1 MTPIRFG
8 AFEVDAQSGELRRDG
23 KKVKIQEQPFQ
34 VLILLLE
41 RPGEVLTREELTK
54 RLWSDQTNVDFERG
68 LNKAITRLREA
79 LRDSAENPRYVE
91 TLPRRG
97 YRFIA
102 HVTNG
107 AHVAEVETKSIE
119 VPLTESRTRSPRMA
133 MLASL
138 VAILLIVGIVA
149 SWRWTVKTTRV
160 PKVLGF
166 RQLTN
171 DGQAK
176 RGPLVADGPRIYFN
190 EVLPGPRNMV
200 FQVSIRGGEAA
211 PLAIQ
216 LKQPTVVDA
225 SEDGT
230 ELLLANSEADGDS
243 IWIQPVSAGSP
254 RRVGTVLAHDAAFGP
269 NESNVIYGRGTEVYS
284 INLDGNGL
292 RKVPTAGHIAFGFRY
307 SPDARAL
314 RYTVFDVQLDDMS
327 IVESTADGSKFGKIL
342 GGCCGRWTVDGRY
355 FVFQSRRDGRLDFWT
370 LPENKAF
377 VWGTHRGK
385 PTQLTAGPLGACRRE
400 FRAEV
405 QGMGLSTSM
414 LRLLR

>member
-8 AFEVDAQSGELRRDG
+8 AFEVDAQSGELRREG

-79 LRDSAENPRYVE
+79 LRDSAENPRYIE

-107 AHVAEVETKSIE
+107 ARVAEVETKSNE
-119 VPLTESRTRSPRMA
+119 VSVIESRTRSPRMA

-138 VAILLIVGIVA
+138 VVILLIVGIVA
-149 SWRWTVKTTRV
+149 SWRWTVKARRV

-176 RGPLVADGPRIYFN
+176 RGPLVADGPRIYLTKSCP
-190 EVLPGPRNMV
+190 VLATWFSKYRSVEGR
-200 FQVSIRGGEAA
+200 
-211 PLAIQ
+211 
-216 LKQPTVVDA
+216 
-225 SEDGT
+225 
-230 ELLLANSEADGDS
+230 LLL
-243 IWIQPVSAGSP
+243 
-254 RRVGTVLAHDAAFGP
+254 
-269 NESNVIYGRGTEVYS
+269 
-284 INLDGNGL
+284 L
-292 RKVPTAGHIAFGFRY
+292 RF
-307 SPDARAL
+307 
-314 RYTVFDVQLDDMS
+314 
-327 IVESTADGSKFGKIL
+327 
-342 GGCCGRWTVDGRY
+342 
-355 FVFQSRRDGRLDFWT
+355 
-370 LPENKAF
+370 N
-377 VWGTHRGK
+377 
-385 PTQLTAGPLGACRRE
+385 
-400 FRAEV
+400 
-405 QGMGLSTSM
+405 
-414 LRLLR
+414 